1 MILNQTNF
9 LINMDINMD
18 MDMDMDMDINKFNT
32 SKKPSLT
39 NNKRGFFVF
48 ID

>member
-1 MILNQTNF
+1 MTLNQTNF
-9 LINMDINMD
+9 LIN

-39 NNKRGFFVF
+39 NNKRGFFVLL
-48 ID
+48 IES